1 VGNILGILGFLF
13 GGSGLSIEELAKRLN
28 TSVDILTSVPII
40 YSEFALKKRSG
51 KKRLIYA
58 PKAELCQMQKTINRL
73 LLSKLKVHPCVKGFC
88 RGQSIVT
95 NAIEHVDKAVVIKF
109 DIKDFFSNTKNE
121 RVLKYFK
128 KIGWSS
134 KAAKLLIKICCKNG
148 VLPQGA
154 PTSPTIS
161 NIVNYKLDA
170 QLFGLAKANG
180 FTYTR
185 YADDLTFSSEDD
197 NKKAISKLIRI
208 VNLILPEFGYKLNK
222 SKQFIAR
229 RHTRQFITGL
239 VVNKKVQLPRETR
252 RWLRAVEH
260 SLKTTGK
267 CTLSESQ
274 LLGWKSLQNMINLQ
288 GKN

>member
-1 VGNILGILGFLF
+1 MGILSFLL
-13 GGSGLSIEELAKRLN
+13 GGSGLSVEELAKRLN
-28 TSVDILTSVPII
+28 TSVDILVSVPIN
-40 YSEFALKKRSG
+40 YSRFTLKKRSG
-51 KKRLIYA
+51 KDRIIYA
-58 PKAELCQMQKTINRL
+58 PQAELCQMQKSINRL
-73 LLSKLKVHPCVKGFC
+73 LLSKLKVHSCAKGFC

-109 DIKDFFSNTKNE
+109 DIKDFFSNTRDKRILN
-121 RVLKYFK
+121 YFK

-134 KAAKLLIKICCKNG
+134 KAAKLLVKICCKNG
-148 VLPQGA
+148 GLPQGA

-161 NIVNYKLDA
+161 NIVNNKLDA
-170 QLFGLAKANG
+170 RLFGFAKANG

-185 YADDLTFSSEDD
+185 YADDLTFSSKED
-197 NKKAISKLIRI
+197 NKKAISKLIGS
-208 VNLILPEFGYKLNK
+208 VNVILAEFGYTLNK

-229 RHTRQFITGL
+229 KHTRQFITGL

-274 LLGWKSLQNMINLQ
+274 LFGWKSLQNMINLQ

>member
-1 VGNILGILGFLF
+1 MGILSFLL
-13 GGSGLSIEELAKRLN
+13 GGSGLSVEELAKRLN
-28 TSVDILTSVPII
+28 TSVDILVSVPIN
-40 YSEFALKKRSG
+40 YSRFTLKKRSG
-51 KKRLIYA
+51 KERIIYA
-58 PKAELCQMQKTINRL
+58 PQAELCQMQKSINRL
-73 LLSKLKVHPCVKGFC
+73 LLSKLKVHSCAKGFC

-109 DIKDFFSNTKNE
+109 DIKDFFSNTRDKRILN
-121 RVLKYFK
+121 YFK

-134 KAAKLLIKICCKNG
+134 KAAKLLVKICCKEG
-148 VLPQGA
+148 GLPQGA

-161 NIVNYKLDA
+161 NIVNNKLDA
-170 QLFGLAKANG
+170 RLFGFAKANG

-185 YADDLTFSSEDD
+185 YADDLTFSSKED
-197 NKKAISKLIRI
+197 NKKAISKLIGS
-208 VNLILPEFGYKLNK
+208 VNVILAEFGYTLNK

-229 RHTRQFITGL
+229 KHTRQFITGL

-274 LLGWKSLQNMINLQ
+274 LFGWKSLQNMINLQ

>member
-1 VGNILGILGFLF
+1 MGILSFLL
-13 GGSGLSIEELAKRLN
+13 GGSGLSVEELAKRLN
-28 TSVDILTSVPII
+28 TSVDILVSVPIN
-40 YSEFALKKRSG
+40 YSRFTLKKRSG
-51 KKRLIYA
+51 KDRIIYA
-58 PKAELCQMQKTINRL
+58 PQAELCQMQKSINRL
-73 LLSKLKVHPCVKGFC
+73 LLSKLKVHSCAKGFC

-109 DIKDFFSNTKNE
+109 DIKDFFSNTRDKRILN
-121 RVLKYFK
+121 YFK

-134 KAAKLLIKICCKNG
+134 KAAKLLVKICCKDG
-148 VLPQGA
+148 GLPQGA

-161 NIVNYKLDA
+161 NIVNNKLDA
-170 QLFGLAKANG
+170 RLFGFAKANG

-185 YADDLTFSSEDD
+185 YADDLTFSSKED
-197 NKKAISKLIRI
+197 NKKAISKLIGS
-208 VNLILPEFGYKLNK
+208 VNVILAEFGYTLNK

-229 RHTRQFITGL
+229 KHTRQFITGL

-274 LLGWKSLQNMINLQ
+274 LFGWKSLQNMINLQ